1 MVLLP
6 IIKNIMKPIFIVL
19 LFTTSTYNLFSQ
31 TNKWAIKA
39 GYNYTSAKA
48 TYAGEKQSVTAKSGF
63 GIAVTTKMD
72 FDGIL
77 HFSPYV
83 GYNMKGF
90 IINPKTG
97 GIKKEEYTIHYFDIA
112 PLLSVDFPVG
122 ENTFVISG
130 GPILGITNF
139 GNQKITTTSNVTTSE
154 KIKFGFGGYGW
165 FDLSLTASVGYH
177 FKKMF
182 VEAGYTPGL
191 ANINN
196 NEEFDGRNIRNRM
209 LSLNIGYYFK

>member
-1 MVLLP
+1 
-6 IIKNIMKPIFIVL
+6 MKQGLAI
-19 LFTTSTYNLFSQ
+19 LFSLFFTQ
-31 TNKWAIKA
+31 TLFCQANKWAIRA
-39 GYNYTSAKA
+39 GYNYTSARA
-48 TYAGEKQSVTAKSGF
+48 SYAGVKQSVTAKSGF
-63 GIAVTTKMD
+63 GLAVMAKIE

-97 GIKKEEYTIHYFDIA
+97 TIKKEEYTFHYFDIA
-112 PLLSVDFPVG
+112 PLLSVDLPVG
-122 ENTFVISG
+122 ENTFVISA

-139 GNQKITTTSNVTTSE
+139 GSQKITTTNNVTTSE
-154 KIKFGFGGYGW
+154 KIKFGYGSYGM
-165 FDLSLTASVGYH
+165 FDLSLTGSLGYH
-177 FKKMF
+177 FKKIF
-182 VEAGYTPGL
+182 IEAAYTPGL

>member
-1 MVLLP
+1 
-6 IIKNIMKPIFIVL
+6 MKHIFIVL
-19 LFTTSTYNLFSQ
+19 LFATSTYNLFSQ
-31 TNKWAIKA
+31 TNKWAIRA

-48 TYAGEKQSVTAKSGF
+48 TYAGEMQPVTAKSGF

-72 FDGIL
+72 FDGVL

-122 ENTFVISG
+122 ENTFAISG

-139 GNQKITTTSNVTTSE
+139 GKQKITTTSNVTSAQKMT
-154 KIKFGFGGYGW
+154 FGYGSYGW
-165 FDLSLTASVGYH
+165 FDMSLIAGVSYH

-182 VEAGYTPGL
+182 VETTYTAGL
-191 ANINN
+191 VNINN
-196 NEEFDGRNIRNRM
+196 NEELDGRNIRNRM